1 MLAGRASARSNGA
14 ALLPKVCLSIAL
26 LSISVRQQGKRLN
39 RAFLDSHRGFDHL
52 QPALPATAGFR
63 HTLRTRNAAWSAT
76 ADMKSE
82 HKQEGE
88 VLELLPASGI
98 SSDTPGVVII
108 PGNPGIPHFYCNFG
122 KQVQESYHKKR
133 GVEPAVYILGYS
145 NFVAETSR
153 TQEVAS
159 IDDEA
164 FSFRNAIARIEA
176 QHKEGGLVLVGHSI
190 GAWCVLR
197 LLQQGCLDQTHLP
210 LIVLAAP
217 YLQFDASGKQ
227 ATLRSLFQ
235 WALFRPVVT
244 LVSNFAVMLPDWIQQ
259 LVTPML
265 GVRTGADVEALLGTF
280 FRQKHHLES
289 MIYMALTEFELLDVS
304 RSTNGFALLESM
316 LPLPSRPPLL
326 ALYADHD
333 VWAGT
338 EHAQRVKD
346 MFAKTSSTG
355 GSPRAVVEALGA
367 VSHSFVLKPEE
378 SRRVADIIAAHD
390 FEARPKHEA
399 TELIPRS
406 RCSLCAAT
414 C

>member
-1 MLAGRASARSNGA
+1 
-14 ALLPKVCLSIAL
+14 LLPKVLLFIAFLSIA
-26 LSISVRQQGKRLN
+26 VQQQGKRVN
-39 RAFLDSHRGFDHL
+39 RAFLDGPKGFGHL
-52 QPALPATAGFR
+52 QPALPATAGFKHALHIR
-63 HTLRTRNAAWSAT
+63 DSDWSAT
-76 ADMKSE
+76 AGMKRDQ
-82 HKQEGE
+82 KREGE

-98 SSDTPGVVII
+98 SSDTPAVVII

-122 KQVQESYHKKR
+122 KQVQESYYEKR
-133 GVEPAVYILGYS
+133 GVEPAVYILGYT
-145 NFVAETSR
+145 NFVAEKRR

-159 IDDEA
+159 IEEEA
-164 FSFRNAIARIEA
+164 FSFSNAIARIA
-176 QHKEGGLVLVGHSI
+176 ARHKEGGLVLVGHSI

-197 LLQQGCLDQTHLP
+197 LLQQGYLDQTHLP

-244 LVSNFAVMLPDWIQQ
+244 MVSDFAVMLPDWIQQ
-259 LVTPML
+259 LMVPMV
-265 GVRTGADVEALLGTF
+265 GGIRTQADCEALLGTF

-333 VWAGT
+333 IWAGT
-338 EHAQRVKD
+338 EHAQRVKH
-346 MFAKTSSTG
+346 MFAEASSTG
-355 GSPRAVVEALGA
+355 SPQAAVEALGA
-367 VSHSFVLKPEE
+367 VSHSFILKPEE
-378 SRRVADIIAAHD
+378 SRKVADIIAAYD
-390 FEARPKHEA
+390 LEARPNHEA
-399 TELIPRS
+399 VEPTPRNH
-406 RCSLCAAT
+406 CSLRAT
-414 C
+414 TC